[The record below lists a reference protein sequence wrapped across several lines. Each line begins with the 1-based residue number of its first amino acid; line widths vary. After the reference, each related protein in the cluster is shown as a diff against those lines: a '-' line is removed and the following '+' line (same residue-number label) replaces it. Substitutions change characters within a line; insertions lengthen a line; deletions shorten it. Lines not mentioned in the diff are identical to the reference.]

1 MSFDCI
7 FEELIMHSKHIIA
20 TTFLCGVIGLFFG
33 LRHRLVN
40 EGVREVEDDVES
52 EQNQFEYEVEDTEDD
67 QNEQEN
73 EVDTELEDEIQMAD
87 IVSMDKD
94 DRMDLLLTKRN
105 ELMQL
110 QQEIYAIE
118 ELLTDLK
125 TQLT

>member
-1 MSFDCI
+1 MSFDCF

-20 TTFLCGVIGLFFG
+20 TTFFCGVIGLFIG

-52 EQNQFEYEVEDTEDD
+52 EQTQFEDDVESEHTQFED
-67 QNEQEN
+67 EI
-73 EVDTELEDEIQMAD
+73 EDEIQMAD
-87 IVSMDKD
+87 IISSMDKD

>member
-1 MSFDCI
+1 MSFDCF

-20 TTFLCGVIGLFFG
+20 TTFFCGVIGLFIG

-40 EGVREVEDDVES
+40 EGVREVEDDKSEHTQFEDDVES
-52 EQNQFEYEVEDTEDD
+52 EQTQFEDEVESDQTEI
-67 QNEQEN
+67 
-73 EVDTELEDEIQMAD
+73 EDEIQMAD
-87 IVSMDKD
+87 IISSMDKD